1 MTDNQKEIQ
10 SYIIAALLIFAAW
23 GDSLYSY
30 KKTGYNHS
38 IDMEYKTGKHWVMD
52 LKGNPLGDY

>member
-1 MTDNQKEIQ
+1 MTNRQKEIQ
-10 SYIIAALLIFAAW
+10 SYVFVALLIFAVFA
-23 GDSLYSY
+23 DSIYSY

-38 IDMEYKTGKHWVMD
+38 IDTEYKTGQHWVMD

>member
-1 MTDNQKEIQ
+1 MNNRQKEIQ
-10 SYIIAALLIFAAW
+10 GYVFVALLIFAVFA
-23 GDSLYSY
+23 DSIYSY

-38 IDMEYKTGKHWVMD
+38 IDMEYKTSQHWVMD